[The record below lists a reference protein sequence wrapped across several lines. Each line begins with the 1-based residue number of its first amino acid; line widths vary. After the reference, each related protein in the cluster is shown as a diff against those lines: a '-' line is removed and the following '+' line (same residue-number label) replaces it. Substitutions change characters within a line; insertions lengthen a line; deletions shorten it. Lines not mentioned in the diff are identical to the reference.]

1 METMAK
7 VCYSPDNFS
16 KNNQQCKNSLPL
28 TKILINQKIIK
39 IFNFLYPVL
48 FVTSALFSQLSTMG
62 DFTANKGLSRLRE
75 RGVLGKDKGNYR
87 RGADRQTVLG
97 QSAFRLK
104 KK

>member
-1 METMAK
+1 
-7 VCYSPDNFS
+7 
-16 KNNQQCKNSLPL
+16 
-28 TKILINQKIIK
+28 
-39 IFNFLYPVL
+39 
-48 FVTSALFSQLSTMG
+48 MG

-97 QSAFRLK
+97 ESAFRLK